1 MAYSPEHLSHWDDFF
16 VHNPA
21 SRWRRRIAA
30 DLIAGLEFGSVLD
43 VGCGDG
49 SLALFLKER
58 FGRPTFG
65 LEADAGRPRLADR
78 LDGFYP
84 MSIAAERPGRSFD
97 LVVATEVLEHI
108 PDDAA
113 ALRNMR
119 AVCGK
124 HLLVTVPSGPIRAT
138 DRHMG
143 HVRHYDLAG
152 LEAKVRAAGFEV
164 AEAFAWGFPF
174 HSLYKAAQ
182 DVVPGAMISGFG
194 SGRYGPPAK
203 AFCAALTALF
213 ALNVRGAGCQLFLLA
228 RAPSGPQQNS
238 H

>member
-1 MAYSPEHLSHWDDFF
+1 MAYTPEHMSQWDDFF

-21 SRWRRRIAA
+21 SRWRRRIV
-30 DLIAGLEFGSVLD
+30 LGLLEGLEFGSVLD

-49 SLALFLKER
+49 SLAVFLKER
-58 FGRPTFG
+58 FGRPTYG
-65 LEADAGRPRLADR
+65 LEADTDRPRLADR

-84 MSIAAERPGRSFD
+84 MSIAAARPDRTFD

-113 ALRNMR
+113 ALRNIR
-119 AVCGK
+119 AVCAK
-124 HLLVTVPSGPIRAT
+124 HLLVTVPAGTVRAT

-164 AEAFAWGFPF
+164 TAAFAWGFPF

-182 DVVPGAMISGFG
+182 DLVPGAMISGFG
-194 SGRYGPPAK
+194 SGRYGPAAK
-203 AFCAALTALF
+203 ALCAALTALF
-213 ALNVRGAGCQLFLLA
+213 ALNRRGAGCQLFLLA
-228 RAPSGPQQNS
+228 RVPSGP
-238 H
+238 